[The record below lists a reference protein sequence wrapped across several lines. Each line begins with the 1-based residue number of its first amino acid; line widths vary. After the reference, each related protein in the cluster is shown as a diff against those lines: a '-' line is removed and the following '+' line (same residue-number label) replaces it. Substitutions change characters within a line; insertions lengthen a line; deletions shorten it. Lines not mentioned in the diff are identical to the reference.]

1 MKSIARLKK
10 IGKEFEIVLEDVEK
24 AIELR
29 EKLKKGISEAEFI
42 EAINLLSPS
51 KFIFLD
57 EKKGLKASN
66 TELYE
71 AFGSTDFYKIAKE
84 ILSEGE
90 VVLPTEYRNKLRE
103 EKTKQIIAWLSRNTI
118 DPRTKALHTPERI
131 EAAMKEAG
139 VKVDEFKPIDM
150 QISSIIHQLSRVLP
164 MKIENRKIEINV
176 PAVFV
181 GKVYSIIAKYEK
193 IKEEWLEDGSLKA
206 TLILPAALLPDF
218 YDKLNKATHGTA
230 LTKDLGE
237 A

>member
-29 EKLKKGISEAEFI
+29 EKLKKSISEAEFI

-90 VVLPTEYRNKLRE
+90 IVLPTEYRNKLRE

-139 VKVDEFKPIDM
+139 VKVDEFKPIDT